1 MSKPFFLIPFTLLLI
16 LTGAPGLA
24 ASESV
29 DVEQY
34 RAVAVERWEAEI
46 EKLEARDKAE
56 NHPDDS
62 ILFIGSSS
70 IRRWEDIATDM
81 APYHPIQRGFG
92 GSRWSDVAVFAERLI
107 TPHKFRGVVFFVG
120 NDITGREGDKTPE
133 EVAGL
138 FAYVLGKVREHNPTA
153 PVFYIAV
160 TPTPSRWKAW
170 PEAKAANTAA
180 RAVCEKSENTYF
192 IGTESI
198 FLDGAGE
205 PRPELFVEDQLH
217 QNRNGY
223 ILWTAAIKAHL
234 DAVLDGAKR

>member
-1 MSKPFFLIPFTLLLI
+1 M
-16 LTGAPGLA
+16 
-24 ASESV
+24 
-29 DVEQY
+29 
-34 RAVAVERWEAEI
+34 
-46 EKLEARDKAE
+46 
-56 NHPDDS
+56 
-62 ILFIGSSS
+62 
-70 IRRWEDIATDM
+70 
-81 APYHPIQRGFG
+81 
-92 GSRWSDVAVFAERLI
+92 
-107 TPHKFRGVVFFVG
+107 
-120 NDITGREGDKTPE
+120 
-133 EVAGL
+133 
-138 FAYVLGKVREHNPTA
+138 
-153 PVFYIAV
+153 